1 MMSGV
6 PGSNLQQGLNVGF
19 LEANYD
25 DVQGTTS
32 LSVLD
37 SVHLLQ
43 VCIPPEHQSTH
54 QVLSTAKES
63 FIEPG
68 LIVSMAF

>member
-6 PGSNLQQGLNVGF
+6 PGSNASNVDF
-19 LEANYD
+19 LEANY

-32 LSVLD
+32 LGVLD

-43 VCIPPEHQSTH
+43 VWIPSEHQSTH
-54 QVLSTAKES
+54 QVSTAKGS
-63 FIEPG
+63 FIELG
-68 LIVSMAF
+68 LVVSMAF